1 MLERTR
7 DAVAFA
13 MFDLN
18 RMIVQEGRLRTI
30 TGAIYDRITT
40 NVTSGTGFVTGQL
53 ETDDYWEFVGSG
65 RGPGGQPPVD
75 QIEAWLNRAGLSFLN
90 PWAIAKKQAK
100 EGTRDWRL
108 KKPNV
113 FTTAIDKW
121 ELEGLDHLEE
131 VAGLDLED
139 ASVDIVKQLGKH
151 G

>member
-18 RMIVQEGRLRTI
+18 RMIVQEGRMRTI
-30 TGAIYDRITT
+30 TGTIYDKITT
-40 NVTSGTGFVTGQL
+40 NVTGGSGFVTGQL

-75 QIEAWLNRAGLSFLN
+75 AIEAWLNKAGLSNIN
-90 PWAIAKKQAK
+90 PWAIAKRIQK
-100 EGTRDWRL
+100 EGSRDFRL

-113 FTTAIDKW
+113 FTTAIDRW
-121 ELEGLDHLEE
+121 ELQGLDHLEE
-131 VAGLDLED
+131 VAGTELED
-139 ASVDIVKQLGKH
+139 SAIDIVKQLGKH

>member
-65 RGPGGQPPVD
+65 RGPGGQPPVGAI
-75 QIEAWLNRAGLSFLN
+75 QAWMSRAGISDVN
-90 PWAIAKKQAK
+90 PWAIAKTIAAK
-100 EGTRDWRL
+100 GSKDFRM

-121 ELEGLDHLEE
+121 ELTGLDHLEE
-131 VAGLDLED
+131 VAALDLED

>member
-18 RMIVQEGRLRTI
+18 KMIVQEGRMHTI

-40 NVTSGTGFVTGQL
+40 SVTSGTGFVTGQL
-53 ETDDYWEFVGSG
+53 ETDDYYQFVGSG
-65 RGPGGQPPVD
+65 RGPGGMPPVEPI
-75 QIEAWLNRAGLSFLN
+75 QAWLNAAGISDVS
-90 PWAIAKKQAK
+90 PWAIAKSIAAK
-100 EGTRDWRL
+100 GTRDWRM

-121 ELEGLDHLEE
+121 ELEGLAHLEE

-139 ASVDIVKQLGKH
+139 AAVDVFKQLGKH

>member
-18 RMIVQEGRLRTI
+18 KMIVQEGRLRTI

-65 RGPGGQPPVD
+65 RGPGGMPPVD
-75 QIEAWLNRAGLSFLN
+75 AIEAWLNRAGLSTIN
-90 PWAIAKKQAK
+90 PWAIAKRIAK
-100 EGTRDWRL
+100 EGSRDFRM

-121 ELEGLDHLEE
+121 ELEGLAHLEE
-131 VAGLDLED
+131 AAGLDLED
-139 ASVDIVKQLGKH
+139 AAVDVFKQLGKH

>member
-18 RMIVQEGRLRTI
+18 KMIVQEGRLRTI

-53 ETDDYWEFVGSG
+53 ETDDYWQFVGSG
-65 RGPGGQPPVD
+65 RGPGGMPPVEPI
-75 QIEAWLNRAGLSFLN
+75 QAWLNAAGISDVS
-90 PWAIAKKQAK
+90 PWAIAKSIAAK
-100 EGTRDWRL
+100 GTRDWRM

-121 ELEGLDHLEE
+121 ELEGLDRLEQ
-131 VAGLDLED
+131 VAGQDLED
-139 ASVDIVKQLGKH
+139 ATVEIVKQLGKN

>member
-18 RMIVQEGRLRTI
+18 RMIVQEGRPRTK
-30 TGAIYDRITT
+30 TGAIYDNITT
-40 NVTSGTGFVTGQL
+40 DVISGSGFVTGQL

-65 RGPGGQPPVD
+65 RRPGGQPPVD
-75 QIEAWLNRAGLSFLN
+75 AIEAWLNKAGLSMLN
-90 PWAIAKKQAK
+90 PWAIAKKIQK
-100 EGTRDWRL
+100 EGSKDFRM

-139 ASVDIVKQLGKH
+139 ASVDVLKQLGKH